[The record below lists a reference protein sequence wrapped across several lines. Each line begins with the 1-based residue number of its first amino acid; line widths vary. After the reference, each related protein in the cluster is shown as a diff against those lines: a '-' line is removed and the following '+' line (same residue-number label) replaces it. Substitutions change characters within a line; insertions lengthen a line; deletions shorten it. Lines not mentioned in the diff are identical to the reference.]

1 MHFVPYL
8 LYLFLIAFYRT
19 ILADFLSIG
28 PVEILLV
35 ALIVIMVALDK
46 DYLTSLWFGFAA
58 GLIYDAPDPAHF
70 GVHMVLLS
78 FLGILTVRAKERF
91 NLESRVGRVLLIA
104 AGLFVYAIPYVL
116 IYDSGG
122 GDFLRLLLR
131 SVIPS
136 VLYTS
141 LIAWIFFVIKYNAV
155 SRKKLK
161 PSV

>member
-1 MHFVPYL
+1 MRFIPYL

-35 ALIVIMVALDK
+35 ALIVILVALSE

-58 GLIYDAPDPAHF
+58 GLVYDAPDPSHF

-78 FLGILTVRAKERF
+78 FLGVLMVRAKERF
-91 NLESRVGRVLLIA
+91 NLESRIGRVLLIA
-104 AGLFVYAIPYVL
+104 AGLMVYSVPYTL
-116 IYDSGG
+116 IYNSGV
-122 GDFLRLLLR
+122 GDLSRLLLR
-131 SVIPS
+131 SAIPS

-141 LIAWIFFVIKYNAV
+141 LIAWIFFVIKSNAL
-155 SRKKLK
+155 SRNKIK
-161 PSV
+161 PSI